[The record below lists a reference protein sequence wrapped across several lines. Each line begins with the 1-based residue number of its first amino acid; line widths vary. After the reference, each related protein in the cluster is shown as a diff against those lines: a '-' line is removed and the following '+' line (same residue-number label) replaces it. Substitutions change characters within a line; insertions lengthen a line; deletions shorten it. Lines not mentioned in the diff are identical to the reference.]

1 MTAIYRVLIEPVQ
14 AGRPQPYLTGET
26 FEGSESLNDLLVT
39 LGVLEFVKSLGTT
52 TKNPALDLAPF
63 TPVSESEV
71 QDILTQAKIDLGTVM
86 GQTDESLDALEL
98 NLNKIVDAK
107 NPVVSTDLNPIASS
121 NPEQINPEQT
131 DSEQTNPEQTNPE
144 QTRTSRRSREVQP

>member
-26 FEGSESLNDLLVT
+26 FEGSESLNDSLVT
-39 LGVLEFVKSLGTT
+39 LGVLEFVKSLDTS
-52 TKNPALDLAPF
+52 TKNPALDSAPF

-71 QDILTQAKIDLGTVM
+71 QDILSQAKIDLATVM
-86 GQTDESLDALEL
+86 GQTQESLKDLEI

-107 NPVVSTDLNPIASS
+107 NPEVATNLFPISSS
-121 NPEQINPEQT
+121 NTEQTSTEQTDTEQINPEQAK
-131 DSEQTNPEQTNPE
+131 
-144 QTRTSRRSREVQP
+144 TSRRSREVQP